1 MNNSN
6 IRMRSMAK
14 LIYIL
19 FDDRLSIYSNSLI
32 DRIVEDTK
40 NLSSFGKM
48 IFRMDIEN
56 IQYLIPVLVKL
67 MECNPEKVIKNL
79 LGDKGLH
86 LSRLLCE
93 ATDKKIYFEYILEF
107 YLHILNNYPN
117 QFGNLLI
124 DNSDRLDIKSSNSK
138 EELSMN
144 ILVGIEKMAIVLA
157 RSSKY
162 SKSNNY
168 HLSRN
173 LDIDKFQDTEF
184 SMSDLE
190 CMQEGGSIPRMS
202 NFLVN
207 NSMNENNILEEMGEH
222 GERSLRMNVGSGSTG
237 SSIINMNNNNNISYG
252 RKDLMEMNELEEKRV
267 VDGINMFGLL
277 RNREEDDNRLM
288 KKLIQFFKGF
298 MLYKN
303 KMEIF
308 WSTDK
313 EKIDLEDDELDSNID
328 SECKRNRWI
337 MEGECFEV
345 VHKII
350 EWIIELLRNSIEV
363 ELDNLAL
370 DCILEVFTQ
379 EKCCVHEEEKSE
391 ADEEL
396 SDLNINQKDSDDN
409 SKNNL
414 LEKNSANIEL
424 KNEDKSEN
432 VIFNMKPLNIKSKR
446 VTFKRIEEIPPKKK
460 LITFNEVDKNK
471 LRVNSC
477 MQGGSKSDSNTG
489 IEQNKSCGKLCFH
502 QIFVIKHGQYLLD
515 IFLELFDD
523 YLRKFGLNFIR
534 RKSVHGKSLSFYD
547 QSYKYIIDN
556 EQQIE
561 EVLYK
566 IIQGI
571 NNISNGVAIQ
581 SCPRQIF
588 ALSWF
593 MEFILYGFSN
603 EESVLKTKPP
613 VPLYGSSSMDL
624 VMKAANLD
632 QPLEHA
638 LLSISTKFSDE
649 NSQNNEEVNNFQKGL
664 INQIDSINQVQVEI
678 VNKLIF
684 LIERMCKCLYSK
696 GKRNFKLEGEDFN
709 GSFYQVYIKKL
720 WKLNGT
726 IYSRDLLL
734 EYFSN
739 ILQITEKLF
748 AFKGIKVIQYLDS
761 TDKLFE
767 FYTRELKIKERNMV
781 CLSQLYLIQHIFN
794 TNLAS
799 EYELKDSLTKNKD
812 PQANLVFNIFSIVLQ
827 IDRRIQDNLE
837 DSDEVNDQILQKADS
852 KIKLLINN
860 KVGAQLI
867 FQWIKNPNIGDQEIY
882 GIKTNILI
890 RWIIHISKQLLHPIM
905 NENEISSRIKY
916 LNKERIKASLLLD
929 DSASNDT
936 ISIVIS
942 LLTFCYGYFPDQVIL
957 FILKNINREE
967 IQDLEYSRICNVS
980 EDIVQK
986 INNYEK
992 SSVFGNLS
1000 NTRNIPTRVLLYY
1013 SFMLL
1018 DNTSLNGKKNID
1030 LFQDHSFQKDKIIS
1044 KIISILVNSN
1054 LRRREWLIWH
1064 SKNFEKIEF
1073 FSNSLHNLIQARGEI
1088 GSYQEQKKIEE
1099 QIFKWI
1105 YDRSVD
1111 YSRYQVSSRPFSISS
1126 FYSGLVDFSISPI
1139 LEKSILQNV
1148 SFIKFQIK
1156 QLLNLTSIK
1165 PSTCTEYELEDFIQ
1179 KLSMNFNLF
1188 IFSIQSYIERNYKLD
1203 FADILTIEEVTL
1215 PLKLFLNMNSDEFDF
1230 RFKAIIGHLSLKFI
1244 SVFFKPSW
1252 RESNLQEL
1260 NKSDS
1265 SSQVFGIKTFTSL
1278 DSFGKSS
1285 NRKTLSLL
1293 FILVN
1298 LMDELTKWMNEI
1310 FNINNFEKFYVSAY
1324 LETFSSL
1331 VLELGIKD
1339 NILSEYMNI
1348 GSGDEK
1354 GEIFK
1359 LKIRKSLINLIQND
1373 STASL
1378 IEKILNYIIICRRK
1392 GNNLDADKSSYLMGI
1407 FILLLSM
1414 LLSKTKIFR
1423 ANGRLES
1430 LIDSI
1435 LAHPTLLFH
1444 AEKSSKCGFNA
1455 RFLSDEYDNSFKD
1468 NSTTSIN
1475 LCNYCLNFGFNHS
1488 IEDIKLITNVSIIV
1502 TLLRLN
1508 HANIRSISKNNLIK
1522 DIFLQSISGILNTSN
1537 KASSV
1542 SHGYMGIILMSIY
1555 LSYDQ
1560 IQSLS
1565 LVHNLYIQKFL
1576 VKEFVCDILNFDKNP
1591 VENLNL
1597 SPCIVFHYSVLFS
1610 YLVFILK
1617 TTPWWLNI
1625 SDLVNLTF
1633 VNKLG
1638 KIYKSL
1644 QASAIIYNDENDNI
1658 GEYLLSLTEIFLK
1671 IVQETIITRSNSSS
1685 SNIQDEKKSAESN
1698 GVIIK
1703 LIQEILKNQETE
1715 NIQAYNITLV
1725 RENANLKNGN
1735 ILKNTSNCRN
1745 NRESGCFICGFKY
1758 RFKCFETKE

>member
-1 MNNSN
+1 MQSDFQYKDFLTVFNIPISLWVQNGTHLFHKNTSTLVDKNGKRLCIKCIIEMFKNNQKSSTYLSQICEDLMLMNNLN

-32 DRIVEDTK
+32 DRIVEDAK

-48 IFRMDIEN
+48 ILRMDIEN
-56 IQYLIPVLVKL
+56 IQYLIPVIVKL
-67 MECNPEKVIKNL
+67 MECNPEKVINNL
-79 LGDKGLH
+79 LIDKGLH

-93 ATDKKIYFEYILEF
+93 VTDKKIYFEYILEF

-124 DNSDRLDIKSSNSK
+124 DNSNRLDIKSSNSK
-138 EELSMN
+138 EELSLN
-144 ILVGIEKMAIVLA
+144 ILVGIEKMAIILA

-184 SMSDLE
+184 SISDLE
-190 CMQEGGSIPRMS
+190 CMQQGGSIPKIG
-202 NFLVN
+202 NFLIN

-222 GERSLRMNVGSGSTG
+222 GERSLRMNISNSSIG
-237 SSIINMNNNNNISYG
+237 SSIMNMNNNHISYG
-252 RKDLMEMNELEEKRV
+252 RKDFMEINELEEKKV

-303 KMEIF
+303 KMELF
-308 WSTDK
+308 WSSDK
-313 EKIDLEDDELDSNID
+313 EKIDLEDNEVDSNID
-328 SECKRNRWI
+328 NNCKKNRWI

-370 DCILEVFTQ
+370 DCILQVFTQ
-379 EKCCVHEEEKSE
+379 EKCCIYEEEKSE

-396 SDLNINQKDSDDN
+396 SDLNINQKDNDN
-409 SKNNL
+409 NKNNL

-424 KNEDKSEN
+424 KNEDKSEDY
-432 VIFNMKPLNIKSKR
+432 IFNMKPLNMKSKR

-460 LITFNEVDKNK
+460 LITFNDVDKNK
-471 LRVNSC
+471 LRVNAC
-477 MQGGSKSDSNTG
+477 KQGGSKCDNNTG

-502 QIFVIKHGQYLLD
+502 QVFVIKHGQYLLD
-515 IFLELFDD
+515 IFLELLDD

-534 RKSVHGKSLSFYD
+534 RKSGNTKSLSFYD

-571 NNISNGVAIQ
+571 NNISDGVAIQ

-603 EESVLKTKPP
+603 EESVLKSKPP

-624 VMKAANLD
+624 VMKAANMD

-638 LLSISTKFSDE
+638 LLTISTKFSEE
-649 NSQNNEEVNNFQKGL
+649 NNQNNEEVNHIQKGL
-664 INQIDSINQVQVEI
+664 INQIDSINQVQVEV
-678 VNKLIF
+678 VNKLIS
-684 LIERMCKCLYSK
+684 LTERMCKCLYNK
-696 GKRNFKLEGEDFN
+696 GKRNSKLEGGHFN
-709 GSFYQVYIKKL
+709 GSFYQVDIKKL

-726 IYSRDLLL
+726 VYSRDLLL

-748 AFKGIKVIQYLDS
+748 GFKGVKVIQFLDS

-767 FYTRELKIKERNMV
+767 FYTRELKNKERNIV
-781 CLSQLYLIQHIFN
+781 CLSQLYLIQHIFD
-794 TNLAS
+794 TNLTS
-799 EYELKDSLTKNKD
+799 EYEVKDSLTKNKD

-827 IDRRIQDNLE
+827 IDKRIQDNLE
-837 DSDEVNDQILQKADS
+837 DLDEVNDQILQKADS

-905 NENEISSRIKY
+905 NENEISSRLKY
-916 LNKERIKASLLLD
+916 LTKERIKASLLID

-967 IQDLEYSRICNVS
+967 IQNLEYPGICNVS
-980 EDIVQK
+980 EDIAQK
-986 INNYEK
+986 INNYGK
-992 SSVFGNLS
+992 SSAFGNLS

-1013 SFMLL
+1013 SSILL
-1018 DNTSLNGKKNID
+1018 DNTSRNGKKNID
-1030 LFQDHSFQKDKIIS
+1030 LFQDYSFQKDKIVA
-1044 KIISILVNSN
+1044 KIISILVSSN
-1054 LRRREWLIWH
+1054 LRRREWLLWH
-1064 SKNFEKIEF
+1064 SKNLDKIEL

-1105 YDRSVD
+1105 YDRNID

-1156 QLLNLTSIK
+1156 QLLNLSSIK
-1165 PSTCTEYELEDFIQ
+1165 LSTCTEYELEDFIQ
-1179 KLSMNFNLF
+1179 KLSMNLNLF
-1188 IFSIQSYIERNYKLD
+1188 IFSIQSYIDRNDQLD

-1215 PLKLFLNMNSDEFDF
+1215 PLKLFLNINSDEFDF
-1230 RFKAIIGHLSLKFI
+1230 RFKAIIGHLTLKFI
-1244 SVFFKPSW
+1244 SVFFKPGW
-1252 RESNLQEL
+1252 RESNFQEL
-1260 NKSDS
+1260 NKSNS

-1285 NRKTLSLL
+1285 NRKTSSLL

-1298 LMDELTKWMNEI
+1298 LMDELTKW
-1310 FNINNFEKFYVSAY
+1310 
-1324 LETFSSL
+1324 
-1331 VLELGIKD
+1331 
-1339 NILSEYMNI
+1339 
-1348 GSGDEK
+1348 
-1354 GEIFK
+1354 
-1359 LKIRKSLINLIQND
+1359 
-1373 STASL
+1373 
-1378 IEKILNYIIICRRK
+1378 
-1392 GNNLDADKSSYLMGI
+1392 
-1407 FILLLSM
+1407 
-1414 LLSKTKIFR
+1414 
-1423 ANGRLES
+1423 
-1430 LIDSI
+1430 
-1435 LAHPTLLFH
+1435 
-1444 AEKSSKCGFNA
+1444 
-1455 RFLSDEYDNSFKD
+1455 
-1468 NSTTSIN
+1468 
-1475 LCNYCLNFGFNHS
+1475 
-1488 IEDIKLITNVSIIV
+1488 
-1502 TLLRLN
+1502 
-1508 HANIRSISKNNLIK
+1508 
-1522 DIFLQSISGILNTSN
+1522 
-1537 KASSV
+1537 
-1542 SHGYMGIILMSIY
+1542 
-1555 LSYDQ
+1555 
-1560 IQSLS
+1560 
-1565 LVHNLYIQKFL
+1565 
-1576 VKEFVCDILNFDKNP
+1576 
-1591 VENLNL
+1591 
-1597 SPCIVFHYSVLFS
+1597 
-1610 YLVFILK
+1610 
-1617 TTPWWLNI
+1617 
-1625 SDLVNLTF
+1625 
-1633 VNKLG
+1633 
-1638 KIYKSL
+1638 
-1644 QASAIIYNDENDNI
+1644 
-1658 GEYLLSLTEIFLK
+1658 
-1671 IVQETIITRSNSSS
+1671 
-1685 SNIQDEKKSAESN
+1685 
-1698 GVIIK
+1698 
-1703 LIQEILKNQETE
+1703 
-1715 NIQAYNITLV
+1715 
-1725 RENANLKNGN
+1725 
-1735 ILKNTSNCRN
+1735 
-1745 NRESGCFICGFKY
+1745 
-1758 RFKCFETKE
+1758 